1 MTNLWPA
8 TGPVS
13 PFQRFITEVPSAPPA
28 LLFEQLIFTRQV
40 PAHQHVHE
48 NVFTLERKKKK
59 KWGQTSGKKLG

>member
-59 KWGQTSGKKLG
+59 WGQTSGKKLG